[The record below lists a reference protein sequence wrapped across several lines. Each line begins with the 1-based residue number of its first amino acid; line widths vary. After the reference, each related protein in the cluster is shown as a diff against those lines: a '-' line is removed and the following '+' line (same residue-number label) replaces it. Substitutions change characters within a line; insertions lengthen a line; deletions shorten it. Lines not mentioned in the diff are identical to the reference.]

1 MDGWQRNFDAS
12 PDAGNEPR
20 GSAFAAAPIKVV
32 ISSETF
38 VILALISGGVNRRSP
53 TASTPVCGGLDVGDD
68 DAIVAGFYRPKYL
81 RMAILDIHA
90 DRSLRDEGLMSGR
103 EEVRAFAVLC
113 RGKLTRDLEIPALRS
128 DSTSET
134 E

>member
-1 MDGWQRNFDAS
+1 MDGWQRNFDALA
-12 PDAGNEPR
+12 DAGNETR
-20 GSAFAAAPIKVV
+20 ESAFAAAPIKVV
-32 ISSETF
+32 ITEMF
-38 VILALISGGVNRRSP
+38 AILALMSSGVNRRSP

-103 EEVRAFAVLC
+103 EEVRAFAVLR
-113 RGKLTRDLEIPALRS
+113 RGKLPGILKSLSLWS

>member
-1 MDGWQRNFDAS
+1 LWR
-12 PDAGNEPR
+12 
-20 GSAFAAAPIKVV
+20 
-32 ISSETF
+32 
-38 VILALISGGVNRRSP
+38 
-53 TASTPVCGGLDVGDD
+53 LDVGDD
-68 DAIVAGFYRPKYL
+68 DAIVAGFCRPKYL

-113 RGKLTRDLEIPALRS
+113 RGKLPGILKSLSLRS